1 MVCGGRD
8 SANSSSAFSN
18 FVFSRG
24 GFESDWSEFFSPKD
38 CAVLSVHRTLHAA
51 FTHTQMLDFIL
62 GKDIASYVKR
72 HRKLVVCSLVLTAIS
87 SLFVVVL
94 AYLLQPFVDEGIVAS
109 GTREELLSSIGRF
122 RQLHDMHIRT

>member
-1 MVCGGRD
+1 
-8 SANSSSAFSN
+8 
-18 FVFSRG
+18 
-24 GFESDWSEFFSPKD
+24 
-38 CAVLSVHRTLHAA
+38 
-51 FTHTQMLDFIL
+51 MLDFIL

-109 GTREELLSSIGRF
+109 GTREELLSSNGRF